1 MSGENAQLGEIERLL
16 LESVPTLDLEQQ
28 HVALTLTRLLAAGEP
43 VALERVYEVV
53 GLTPERG
60 EAALAELRSVVR
72 DERGRAVTCCG
83 LSVRETAHLLMVDER
98 RLYTWC
104 AWDVLFLPE
113 LLGRTVRATS
123 RCPVSGEQI
132 SVELGPG
139 RTPTVCPASAV
150 LSFVLPDPSPTAD
163 PYQSFCHFVNFFNS
177 PEAGLEFASD
187 NERVFLLSVEE
198 GYRLGQ
204 VVNRACFAAVLPPGG

>member
-1 MSGENAQLGEIERLL
+1 MIGEKAQLGEIERLVL
-16 LESVPTLDLEQQ
+16 AAVPTLTLDQQ
-28 HVALTLTRLLAAGEP
+28 QVALTLTRLLAAGEP
-43 VALERVYEVV
+43 VTLERVCEVV
-53 GLTPERG
+53 GLTSERG
-60 EAALAELRSVVR
+60 EAALAGLRSVVR
-72 DERGRAVTCCG
+72 DEHGRAVTCCG
-83 LSVRETAHLLMVDER
+83 LSLRETPHLLMVNER

-123 RCPVSGEQI
+123 RCPVSGERI

-177 PEAGLEFASD
+177 PESGLEFAST

-204 VVNRACFAAVLPPGG
+204 AVNRACFAAVLPPEG

>member
-1 MSGENAQLGEIERLL
+1 MSGENAQMEEIERLL

-28 HVALTLTRLLAAGEP
+28 QVALTLTRLLAAGEP
-43 VALERVYEVV
+43 VALERVCEVV

-60 EAALAELRSVVR
+60 EAALAGLRSVVR

-83 LSVRETAHLLMVDER
+83 LSLRETAHLLMVDER

-163 PYQSFCHFVNFFNS
+163 PYLSFCHFVNFFDS
-177 PEAGLEFASD
+177 PEAGLEFVSG
-187 NERVFLLSVEE
+187 NEHLFLLSVEE

-204 VVNRACFAAVLPPGG
+204 AVNRACFAAVLPPGG